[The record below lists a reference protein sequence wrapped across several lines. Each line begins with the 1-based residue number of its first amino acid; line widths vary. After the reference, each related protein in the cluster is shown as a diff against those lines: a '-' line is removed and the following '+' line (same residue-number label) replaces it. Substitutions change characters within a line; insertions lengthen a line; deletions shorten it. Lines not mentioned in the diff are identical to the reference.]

1 MNQSSVSL
9 LKKKMEREILST
21 NRKALRIN
29 LNGMIY
35 GSFAEIG
42 GGQEVARHFFQ
53 AGGASGTVAKTIS
66 AYDKS
71 FSDKLYNKNRP
82 GRYVSQGRL
91 QKMLDTEYNELTT
104 LLGGLR
110 QPETTFFAF
119 ADTVE
124 TLNFEKS
131 NDAHGW
137 IGVKYQYSPGTEPNQ
152 VVLHVDLKENDA
164 LLQQQ
169 TLGILGVNLLFAC
182 YYHHDRPNEFLRS
195 LFDSLSRDRIE
206 ISMIRMSGPDLAYV
220 DNRLLAVQLVKNG
233 MTNAVMFDRKGD
245 VQQPSDML
253 YKKNVLAFRGSF
265 RPITYVGFDML
276 KSSYGI
282 FKKDRH
288 YQRDNTIAV
297 CEMTLNNLLEE
308 GELDERDFLDRVDIL
323 NGMGQNVMVS
333 TFREYYKL
341 VGYFSRFRIGRLR
354 IVIGIP
360 TFLNVLEEKYY
371 EKLRGG
377 ILEALGR
384 LFPENVKFYVYPTIS
399 AVSLD
404 DRSPSGE
411 LLTSRNLALPEK
423 LKPLYDYLISCRKI
437 IDIKEVKKERLYIS
451 SPYVL
456 KMIKENIPGW
466 ELMVPNYIEEVIKT
480 KRLFGYSGDGKLY
493 KDSEAFKNSCK

>member
-1 MNQSSVSL
+1 
-9 LKKKMEREILST
+9 MEREILST
-21 NRKALRIN
+21 NRKALRLN
-29 LNGMIY
+29 LNPLIY

-42 GGQEVARHFFQ
+42 GGQEVARTFFQ

-66 AYDKS
+66 AYDKA
-71 FSDKLYNKNRP
+71 FSDKLYNRNKA
-82 GRYVSQGRL
+82 GRYVSEGRL
-91 QKMLDTEYNELTT
+91 LKMLDTEYKELTG
-104 LLGGLR
+104 LLAELR
-110 QPETTFFAF
+110 SPDTAFFSF
-119 ADTVE
+119 ANTVE
-124 TLNFEKS
+124 ILNYAKT

-137 IGVKYQYSPGTEPNQ
+137 MGLKFQHRPGADPNE
-152 VVLHVDLKENDA
+152 VVMHVNLKENDA

-169 TLGILGVNLLFAC
+169 TLGILGVNFIFAC
-182 YYHHDRPNEFLRS
+182 YHHHDRPNEFLRS
-195 LFDSLSRDRIE
+195 LLDNLSRDRLE
-206 ISMIRMSGPDLAYV
+206 ISMIRMSGPDFDYV
-220 DNRLLAVQLVKNG
+220 DDRLLAVQLVKNG
-233 MTNAVMFDRKGD
+233 MTNAVMFDRKGN

-276 KSSYGI
+276 KSSYSI

-288 YQRDNTIAV
+288 YQRDNTVAV

-323 NGMGQNVMVS
+323 NGMGQHVMVS

-360 TFLNVLEEKYY
+360 TFLNVLDEKYY
-371 EKLRGG
+371 ENLRGG

-384 LFPENVKFYVYPTIS
+384 LFPENVKFYVYPTLSSIS
-399 AVSLD
+399 T
-404 DRSPSGE
+404 DRKDTSGE
-411 LLTSRNLALPEK
+411 LLTTKNIDLPDQIR
-423 LKPLYDYLISCRKI
+423 PLFDYLVDCRKI
-437 IDIKEVKKERLYIS
+437 IDIKNVKKDRLYIS

-456 KMIKENIPGW
+456 KMIREDISGW
-466 ELMVPNYIEEVIKT
+466 ELMVPNYIEEVIK
-480 KRLFGYSGDGKLY
+480 KRRLFGYSGDGTLY

>member
-1 MNQSSVSL
+1 
-9 LKKKMEREILST
+9 MEREILST

-29 LNGMIY
+29 LNPLIY

-42 GGQEVARHFFQ
+42 GGQEVARNFFQ
-53 AGGASGTVAKTIS
+53 AGGTSGTVAKTIS

-71 FSDKLYNKNRP
+71 FSDKLYNKNRE
-82 GRYVSQGRL
+82 GRYVSEGRL
-91 QKMLDTEYNELTT
+91 LKMLDTEYSDLIN
-104 LLGGLR
+104 LLQENR
-110 QPETTFFAF
+110 TPETSFFSF
-119 ADTVE
+119 ANTVE
-124 TLNFEKS
+124 TINYSKS
-131 NDAHGW
+131 NVAHGW
-137 IGVKYQYSPGTEPNQ
+137 MGVKFQFHPGTDANQ
-152 VVLHVDLKENDA
+152 VIMHVNLKENDA

-182 YYHHDRPNEFLRS
+182 YFHKDRPNEFLRS
-195 LFDSLSRDRIE
+195 LLDNLSRDRIE
-206 ISMIRMSGPDLAYV
+206 ITMIRMAGPDLAYV

-233 MTNAVMFDRKGD
+233 MTNAVMFDRKGN

-276 KSSYGI
+276 KSSYSI

-323 NGMGQNVMVS
+323 NGMGQHVMVS

-360 TFLNVLEEKYY
+360 TFLNVLDEKYY
-371 EKLRGG
+371 ENLRGG

-384 LFPENVKFYVYPTIS
+384 LFPENVKFYVYPTLS
-399 AVSLD
+399 SVSLENKEI
-404 DRSPSGE
+404 SGE
-411 LLTSRNLALPEK
+411 LLTTKNIFLDEK
-423 LKPLYDYLISCRKI
+423 IKQLFDYLVSCGKI
-437 IDIKEVKKERLYIS
+437 IDIKNVKKDRLYIS

-456 KMIKENIPGW
+456 KMIKDDIPGW
-466 ELMVPNYIEEVIKT
+466 ELMVPNYIEEVIKSR
-480 KRLFGYSGDGKLY
+480 RLFGYSGDGKLY
-493 KDSEAFKNSCK
+493 KDSEAFKKSCE